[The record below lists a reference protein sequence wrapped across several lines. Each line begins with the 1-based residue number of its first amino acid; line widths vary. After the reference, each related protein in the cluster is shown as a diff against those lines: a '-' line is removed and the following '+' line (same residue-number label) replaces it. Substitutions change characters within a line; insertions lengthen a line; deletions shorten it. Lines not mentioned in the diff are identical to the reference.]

1 MTLGRLTNFC
11 DSVSNY
17 FCPRHYYSIIIAIP
31 AEGATMCQKECLRTE
46 ALAVSL
52 KSDQAS
58 PQLCNLFL
66 SCPPTAEEENVYPMV
81 GRPSGCF
88 SVWGNHGKLWSIP
101 KWRTDLSL
109 LGAQWSAVK
118 SVWERLSSTWK
129 QYWQL
134 SYLTSNPKQEGH
146 QEERTLWRRHS
157 PKTQRNEVRNGN
169 LSLLYP
175 VPGLFH
181 SLHSI

>member
-1 MTLGRLTNFC
+1 MTPFLIISVPGTITPSSLPSQQRGLQCARKNALGQRPWL
-11 DSVSNY
+11 SASNQIKHPPSY
-17 FCPRHYYSIIIAIP
+17 VTSSFLVLPL
-31 AEGATMCQKECLRTE
+31 LRR
-46 ALAVSL
+46 
-52 KSDQAS
+52 KM
-58 PQLCNLFL
+58 FH
-66 SCPPTAEEENVYPMV
+66 YPMV